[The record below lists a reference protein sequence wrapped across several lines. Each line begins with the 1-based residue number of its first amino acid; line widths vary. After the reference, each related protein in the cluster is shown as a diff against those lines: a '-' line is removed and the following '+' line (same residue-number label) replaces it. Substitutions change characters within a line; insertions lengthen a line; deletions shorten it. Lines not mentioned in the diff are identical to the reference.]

1 MMTEEKLMTAEIIP
15 LGIKTTAEHQPD
27 DILERAKGEGF
38 SAVLVIGLKDREPL
52 WVSGSTSDMERVVF
66 MLDWAKRVV
75 MDGFLQ
81 QVRETEE
88 TGGEA

>member
-1 MMTEEKLMTAEIIP
+1 MTAEIIP
-15 LGIKTTAEHQPD
+15 LGIKTVAEHRPD
-27 DILERAKGEGF
+27 DILECAKGEGF
-38 SAVLVIGLKDREPL
+38 DAVLVIGLKDREPL

-81 QVRETEE
+81 QVRETDE
-88 TGGEA
+88 TGGAA

>member
-1 MMTEEKLMTAEIIP
+1 MTADIIH
-15 LGIKTTAEHQPD
+15 LGVQTTAEHRPD

-38 SAVLVIGLKDREPL
+38 DAVIVIGLTGREPL
-52 WVSGSTSDMERVVF
+52 WVSGSTSDMERLIF

-81 QVRETEE
+81 QVREREDE
-88 TGGEA
+88 TGGAA